1 MHNLTRQNEL
11 RNVPY
16 DYAFATENNYTIIRM
31 INARSLRSDT
41 SSGTIKVNNTS
52 EDALEICSTYIASK
66 SSDEDPIDN
75 FVSIGYS

>member
-1 MHNLTRQNEL
+1 
-11 RNVPY
+11 
-16 DYAFATENNYTIIRM
+16 M

-52 EDALEICSTYIASK
+52 EDAQEICSTYIASK